1 MLINYF
7 LKLTPTSGNGRIKQP
22 LYIYVYTRL
31 RYLHPCN
38 GKTKLMSLTEIRR
51 TQVVILH
58 GEE

>member
-22 LYIYVYTRL
+22 LYIPRL